1 MIAGEPEEKW
11 PGPDDKL
18 VVDEMLRSRDSPHW
32 GHCLNFIRELV
43 QTKGLP
49 VDAQDDVAGEAMVAV
64 IKHLPDFCYKGR
76 LKNWL
81 GVIVHRY
88 GINVYRGR
96 KRDNQWLLRP
106 NDPAEPSEGAAD
118 RFDREVSTLPPTPEQ
133 LYLKRERMRAI
144 IDALQGYLDSHKDA
158 EHRHIILQKT
168 LFEDYS
174 DKEVAQLLCMS
185 PEMVGYIRR
194 SALRHVREHLED

>member
-1 MIAGEPEEKW
+1 MTTGESDDKW
-11 PGPDDKL
+11 PGPDDKP

-32 GHCLNFIRELV
+32 GHCLNFIQELV
-43 QTKGLP
+43 QGSGLP
-49 VDAQDDVAGEAMVAV
+49 VDARDDVAGEAMLAV

-81 GVIVHRY
+81 RVIVHRY

-96 KRDNQWLLRP
+96 KRDNQWILRP
-106 NDPAEPSEGAAD
+106 NEPVEPPEGATE
-118 RFDREVSTLPPTPEQ
+118 RFDEVSNLPPTPEQ
-133 LYLKRERMRAI
+133 LYLKQERGREI
-144 IDALQGYLDSHKDA
+144 INALLGYLNSHKDA
-158 EHRHIILQKT
+158 EHRRIILQKT